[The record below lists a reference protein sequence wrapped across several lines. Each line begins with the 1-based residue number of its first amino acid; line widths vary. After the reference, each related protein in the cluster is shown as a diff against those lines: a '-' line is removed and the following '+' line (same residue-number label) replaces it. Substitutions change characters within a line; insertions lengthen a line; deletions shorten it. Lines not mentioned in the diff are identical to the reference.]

1 MQMVDDE
8 DLSDYDTPF
17 DGNLIKFTNMQVL
30 KVTGSRTSIVT
41 LLKCLNRRAFLM

>member
-30 KVTGSRTSIVT
+30 KVTGSPE
-41 LLKCLNRRAFLM
+41 LLLSLA